1 MSAKPIT
8 REEFGALVTD
18 LRAELAGTVGL
29 RRREFFTVPRRAAPD
44 AFKGRPWVRQHM
56 GVKDVAQLAGVTTWT
71 VRDLDRRARQ
81 VRREGTARN
90 RRLMPPSEIIDG
102 ERRWMI
108 GEIALWIANRSD
120 MHPPRPARKRAE
132 PGPPRRLSSPG
143 DEQLMEIVRRAVRTH
158 GIGVTRQQVMDMAR
172 GEGIGAR
179 SQRIA
184 PMLMRARI
192 EHVRNAVNPTDGI
205 HGGELESLRHDG
217 LVTAVQVTAAFGV
230 SAGAISHAVERGT
243 LTPVKYE
250 SKTGGP
256 RPLFDPHQLA
266 VRKDG
271 TKGPVDK
278 GNELAADMDADQ
290 PGEERT

>member
-1 MSAKPIT
+1 
-8 REEFGALVTD
+8 
-18 LRAELAGTVGL
+18 
-29 RRREFFTVPRRAAPD
+29 
-44 AFKGRPWVRQHM
+44 
-56 GVKDVAQLAGVTTWT
+56 
-71 VRDLDRRARQ
+71 
-81 VRREGTARN
+81 
-90 RRLMPPSEIIDG
+90 
-102 ERRWMI
+102 
-108 GEIALWIANRSD
+108 
-120 MHPPRPARKRAE
+120 
-132 PGPPRRLSSPG
+132 
-143 DEQLMEIVRRAVRTH
+143 
-158 GIGVTRQQVMDMAR
+158 MDMAR